1 MNLIDLIEVSNN
13 LPKIKTST
21 STSNHLTN
29 TSYCYSSNNSSSTT
43 SSTNSSLNLI
53 GYMNN
58 SNNTPSQQQPQ
69 QQGPQL
75 HQLPL
80 DKEDKYYSI
89 IEEENKTK
97 LKLILEQEKDR
108 LKALMPNI
116 YMPSSTSTS
125 SSSSSSSASNNTN
138 TNGTSNKSEA
148 YAELANVAGKQ
159 QHQFVS
165 SSVPLPPQPIALNST
180 SINNYHLNDANK
192 AFDDVV
198 FDILK
203 VDPDYIAVGFESFC
217 LVFRLF
223 LF

>member
-1 MNLIDLIEVSNN
+1 
-13 LPKIKTST
+13 
-21 STSNHLTN
+21 
-29 TSYCYSSNNSSSTT
+29 
-43 SSTNSSLNLI
+43 
-53 GYMNN
+53 MNN
-58 SNNTPSQQQPQ
+58 SNNTPSQQQPPQQQ
-69 QQGPQL
+69 QQGLQL

-138 TNGTSNKSEA
+138 GTSNKSEA
-148 YAELANVAGKQ
+148 NAELANVAGKQ
-159 QHQFVS
+159 QQFVS

-203 VDPDYIAVGFESFC
+203 VDPDYIAVGFEYFFFVFILLFIKFKC
-217 LVFRLF
+217 LNGFIEVINFDWV
-223 LF
+223 